1 MWCFNTWAREEP
13 NRHLN
18 MCASAST
25 GFNTWAREEPNC
37 RFCGGL
43 RSDLEVSILGLAR
56 SPTDLVRQYIESI
69 LFQYLGSRGA
79 QQPPFKDTVIYHKFQ
94 YLGSRGAQL
103 KRPGNDITDCKFQ
116 YLGSRGAQL
125 FMSAITSDFFSFNTW
140 AREEPNGNPPHE
152 APYGAVSILGLARSP
167 TRTIILMDGDS
178 FLFQYLGSRGAQPS
192 LLDASC
198 TNASFNTWAR
208 EEPNLRQSIPVF
220 QHDGFNTWARE
231 EPNTVLFSLHHSIYL
246 FQYLGSRGAQPAYFL
261 SLLRD
266 SSFQYLGSRGAQ
278 LSMTECRNFGF
289 SFNTWAREEPNLY
302 PIWHSVLRVPC
313 FNTWAREEPN
323 RLLLLPV
330 LRLLLFQY
338 LGSRGAQLFM
348 VSTAFMAVRFQYLG
362 SRGAQPPP
370 SSRSTVFV
378 RCFNTWAREE
388 PNWQFD
394 SMRHHLQAFQYLGS
408 RGAQLAPPAPLI
420 VACRFQ
426 YLGSRGAQR
435 CGGGIGSSPPG
446 FNTWAREEP
455 N

>member
-208 EEPNLRQSIPVF
+208 EEPNLHHLFHGDCIQLHVSILGLARSPTAVLIHQHIRLDVSILGLARSPTSGGLSAGEQKQTVSILGLARSQTSGGLSAGEQKQPVSIL
-220 QHDGFNTWARE
+220 GLARS
-231 EPNTVLFSLHHSIYL
+231 PTCDNPYQF
-246 FQYLGSRGAQPAYFL
+246 F
-261 SLLRD
+261 
-266 SSFQYLGSRGAQ
+266 
-278 LSMTECRNFGF
+278 SMTVSILGLARSPTRFFFHYITAFIC
-289 SFNTWAREEPNLY
+289 FNTWAREEPNLHISFPY
-302 PIWHSVLRVPC
+302 YGILR

-323 RLLLLPV
+323 
-330 LRLLLFQY
+330 
-338 LGSRGAQLFM
+338 SA
-348 VSTAFMAVRFQYLG
+348 
-362 SRGAQPPP
+362 
-370 SSRSTVFV
+370 
-378 RCFNTWAREE
+378 
-388 PNWQFD
+388 
-394 SMRHHLQAFQYLGS
+394 
-408 RGAQLAPPAPLI
+408 
-420 VACRFQ
+420 
-426 YLGSRGAQR
+426 
-435 CGGGIGSSPPG
+435 
-446 FNTWAREEP
+446 
-455 N
+455 